1 MKISFGTF
9 EEAKAAEVLF
19 RDLANQA
26 RVIQYALYPHTIIN
40 YDYKINSG
48 GPILRSCADCGKR
61 FPNG

>member
-9 EEAKAAEVLF
+9 EEAKEAEVLF

-26 RVIQYALYPHTIIN
+26 RVIQYALCPHIVIDC
-40 YDYKINSG
+40 DYEVGSG
-48 GPILRSCADCGKR
+48 GPILRSCADCGTR